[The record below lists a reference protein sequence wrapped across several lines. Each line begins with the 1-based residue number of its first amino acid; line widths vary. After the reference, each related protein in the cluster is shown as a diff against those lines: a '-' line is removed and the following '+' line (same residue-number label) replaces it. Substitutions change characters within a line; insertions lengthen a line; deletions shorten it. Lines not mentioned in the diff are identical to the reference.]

1 MMPRNMATIM
11 QAVLLCCQSLWKYYA
26 WLISTVIIRVEDIQC
41 NIQICFTLADD
52 TSKNNTKYMC
62 LIVANYDKY
71 IKVQLKG
78 SRIQIASKAKQ
89 GFFK

>member
-1 MMPRNMATIM
+1 M
-11 QAVLLCCQSLWKYYA
+11 
-26 WLISTVIIRVEDIQC
+26 
-41 NIQICFTLADD
+41 F
-52 TSKNNTKYMC
+52 